1 MSKIRHS
8 FTTVCLVL
16 SLLVMTA
23 APLGALV
30 ASNSELISGKPQQL
44 PVDGMVTMVDIG
56 AKSCIPCKMMAP
68 ILTELALEYEGKAA
82 IAFIDVWQHPD
93 EAKKYG
99 IRTIPTQIFYDKQG
113 KEYMRHTGFMKKES
127 IEKILNKLNAG

>member
-1 MSKIRHS
+1 MSKLRPS
-8 FTTVCLVL
+8 FTTVLLVL

-23 APLGALV
+23 APLSALV

-56 AKSCIPCKMMAP
+56 SKSCIPCKMMAP

-82 IAFIDVWQHPD
+82 IAFIDVLQHP
-93 EAKKYG
+93 EEGRKYK

-113 KEYMRHTGFMKKES
+113 KEYMRHTGFMKKEH